1 VLVEKSKEKTFEQ
14 IFEVK
19 FIPKEN
25 NKQQPSAIRRE
36 ALPWMQ
42 KNVTTNISSD
52 TMNFNEASMQQ
63 VKNRNAT
70 QSTVFQVRSMEK
82 TSIPSKKEEM
92 ITSIIEDPI
101 VNNRQQNMSD
111 ETLQYL
117 QVIQSLR
124 SELAEY
130 KIKMNAMQPEII
142 RYDQNTK
149 SLRSEL
155 AEYKSK
161 INPMQ
166 LEIIRYDQNTKS
178 LRSELAEYKTK
189 LELTTKNQQNDIDSL
204 RSELAEYKTKINP
217 MQLEIMQCDQ
227 VIQLLRSELAEYKT
241 KLELTKNQQNDID
254 SLRSELAEYKTK
266 INPMQLEIIQYGQ
279 IIKSLRDEISRLT
292 NNLNLMILK

>member
-1 VLVEKSKEKTFEQ
+1 MLVEKSKEKTFEQ

-19 FIPKEN
+19 FTPKEN
-25 NKQQPSAIRRE
+25 NKRQSSAIRRE
-36 ALPWMQ
+36 TLPWMQ
-42 KNVTTNISSD
+42 KDVTRNTSND
-52 TMNFNEASMQQ
+52 TMNFNEESIQQ
-63 VKNRNAT
+63 TKNRNTT

-82 TSIPSKKEEM
+82 TSKPSKREEM
-92 ITSIIEDPI
+92 ITSIIEDPL

-111 ETLQYL
+111 EILQYR

-155 AEYKSK
+155 AEYKTK

-217 MQLEIMQCDQ
+217 MQLEIVQCDQ
-227 VIQLLRSELAEYKT
+227 VIQ
-241 KLELTKNQQNDID
+241 
-254 SLRSELAEYKTK
+254 SLR
-266 INPMQLEIIQYGQ
+266 G
-279 IIKSLRDEISRLT
+279 EISRLT
-292 NNLNLMILK
+292 NYLDLMILK